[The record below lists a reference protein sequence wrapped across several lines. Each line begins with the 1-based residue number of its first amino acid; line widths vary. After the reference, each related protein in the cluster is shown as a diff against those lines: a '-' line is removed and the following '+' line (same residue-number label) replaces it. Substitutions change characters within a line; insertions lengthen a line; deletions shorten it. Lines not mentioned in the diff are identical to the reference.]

1 MNRRYRMELTN
12 KTSFKMICE
21 FVNTY
26 ILSVIW
32 IFYMGIIFACL
43 NHNHKKRENKDPKG
57 KWLSRCPEMPLIE
70 KKISMQ
76 ACPAGVTECDWF
88 TYIWCSHVCTCKRIC
103 VACSRRSDSGERCEV
118 KGARKNKSEGGG
130 EVREGTPV
138 RFVLNRLIR
147 PLRPHQL

>member
-1 MNRRYRMELTN
+1 MELTN

-57 KWLSRCPEMPLIE
+57 KWLSRCPEMPLIG

-76 ACPAGVTECDWF
+76 ACPPGVTECD
-88 TYIWCSHVCTCKRIC
+88 
-103 VACSRRSDSGERCEV
+103 
-118 KGARKNKSEGGG
+118 
-130 EVREGTPV
+130 
-138 RFVLNRLIR
+138 
-147 PLRPHQL
+147 